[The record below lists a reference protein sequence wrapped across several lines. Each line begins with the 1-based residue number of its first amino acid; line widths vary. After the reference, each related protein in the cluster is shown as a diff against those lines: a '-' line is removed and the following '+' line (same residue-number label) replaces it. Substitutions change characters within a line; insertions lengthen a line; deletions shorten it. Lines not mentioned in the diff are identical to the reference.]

1 MLGVSIEGEEKNR
14 LGVTSALSEI
24 WDLAVFQSV
33 HFFIKE
39 ENPENHGA
47 KKKKERDAHAFEEV
61 TQKNSVQRL
70 SAGGSVGICGVR
82 SESLSPNPPVRAR
95 ACVRVFTS
103 VWTTAK
109 RRREENAKEGGMVD
123 NSSSSKAQMV
133 SRGSASRP
141 FALS

>member
-1 MLGVSIEGEEKNR
+1 M
-14 LGVTSALSEI
+14 
-24 WDLAVFQSV
+24 

-70 SAGGSVGICGVR
+70 SAADQ
-82 SESLSPNPPVRAR
+82 SESAVYARSLSPPTPPVRAR

-103 VWTTAK
+103 V
-109 RRREENAKEGGMVD
+109 
-123 NSSSSKAQMV
+123 
-133 SRGSASRP
+133 
-141 FALS
+141 

>member
-82 SESLSPNPPVRAR
+82 SESRSPNPPVRAR
-95 ACVRVFTS
+95 ACVYKCLNDCQKKKGG
-103 VWTTAK
+103 K
-109 RRREENAKEGGMVD
+109 RQGRRDGGQF
-123 NSSSSKAQMV
+123 KQ
-133 SRGSASRP
+133 
-141 FALS
+141 